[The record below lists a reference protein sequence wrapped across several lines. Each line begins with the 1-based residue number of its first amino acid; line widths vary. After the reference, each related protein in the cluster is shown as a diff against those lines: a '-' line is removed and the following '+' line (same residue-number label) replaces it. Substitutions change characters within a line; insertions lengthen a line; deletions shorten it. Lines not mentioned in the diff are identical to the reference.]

1 MDYVHR
7 PAPVFLFRDK
17 CVVCVFS
24 PLGRWTNDHFFMQ
37 QSVWENWSYFCL
49 IISLELKC
57 YSTFARLSLVMVS
70 GFPQRLPM
78 TDEQLAWRTNDLLV
92 ARDQRPTIDAKAIT
106 FQLLSTILEKLIA
119 TTNFFLLKNSHASPC
134 FHGGYSI
141 IVYERG
147 GGE

>member
-37 QSVWENWSYFCL
+37 HSVWENWSYFCL

-92 ARDQRPTIDAKAIT
+92 ARDQRPTIDACKSYNIPAFEYHIREIDSYHELFLT
-106 FQLLSTILEKLIA
+106 KKQSCIA
-119 TTNFFLLKNSHASPC
+119 LFSRWVFNNR
-134 FHGGYSI
+134 I
-141 IVYERG
+141 
-147 GGE
+147 